1 MINCVLCGV
10 GGQGTVLAS
19 RIIAEAAMQKGEYVQ
34 TAETIGMAQR
44 GGCVVSHVRIGSDTV
59 APLVPLG
66 SADVVIAF
74 EPSEA
79 VRCLPYLK
87 EDGVMV
93 TSDRAIQP
101 VTVSLSGESYDSE
114 EMLTYLKKNVARC
127 YCINTDKIIKECGS
141 IKPLNVALVGA
152 VAKSGAIHL
161 TMEEV
166 EQILAKKV
174 KPAFL
179 EMNQKALLIGG
190 EAL

>member
-1 MINCVLCGV
+1 MTNVILCGV

-19 RIIAEAAMQKGEYVQ
+19 RIIAAAAMAKGEFVQ

-44 GGCVVSHVRIGSDTV
+44 GGCVVSHVRIGKDAETS
-59 APLVPLG
+59 LVPMG
-66 SADVVIAF
+66 SADVIIAF

-79 VRCLPYLK
+79 VRNLPYLK
-87 EDGVMV
+87 NDGILI

-101 VTVSLSGESYDSE
+101 VTVSLSGNSYDSDK
-114 EMLTYLKKNVARC
+114 MLQYLKKKVSRC
-127 YCINTDKIIKECGS
+127 YVIDTEKIIEECGS

-152 VAKSGAIHL
+152 LAKSNVIDL
-161 TMEEV
+161 TTEDV
-166 EQILAKKV
+166 ENILKEKV

-179 EMNQKALLIGG
+179 EMNKKAVRIGG